1 MPCPAAPL
9 PPAVRYVQIAN
20 RNKKRVRWES
30 AAKIQP
36 ARAHAVAG
44 AGARA
49 RGRGHGQLPV
59 LHYPLL
65 PDSSDEDEEVGA
77 RAAVLANVA

>member
-1 MPCPAAPL
+1 MGE
-9 PPAVRYVQIAN
+9 RGQN
-20 RNKKRVRWES
+20 T
-30 AAKIQP
+30 
-36 ARAHAVAG
+36 ARTRARRRG
-44 AGARA
+44 RRGARA

>member
-1 MPCPAAPL
+1 MSVAL
-9 PPAVRYVQIAN
+9 DG
-20 RNKKRVRWES
+20 KRVRR
-30 AAKIQP
+30 
-36 ARAHAVAG
+36 ARPKYSPHAVAG